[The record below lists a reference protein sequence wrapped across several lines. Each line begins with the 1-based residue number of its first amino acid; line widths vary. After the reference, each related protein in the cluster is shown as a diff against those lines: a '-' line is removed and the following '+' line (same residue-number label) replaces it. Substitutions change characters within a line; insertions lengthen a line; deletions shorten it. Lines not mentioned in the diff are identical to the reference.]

1 MKKLYAVVIITVLL
15 LSTVIIGVAC
25 SKKNDT
31 RSNLSVN
38 DADSFSIKDYVD
50 PETGVHYLLYED
62 GDAGGICPRYNADGS
77 IMVVV
82 SDTDR

>member
-1 MKKLYAVVIITVLL
+1 MKKLYAVFIITLL
-15 LSTVIIGVAC
+15 ILSIIIVGVAC
-25 SKKNDT
+25 SKQNDT

-38 DADSFSIKDYVD
+38 DVDSFAIKDYVD